1 MRTKRF
7 VYSILGI
14 FIVFTGVLS
23 VAAIAEDRR
32 QDPSQL
38 VIMTLNAEFLW
49 DGVSPEEGQGNF
61 QWKNSQS
68 EAEAHMQDVAE
79 IIIQSDP
86 DMVNLVE
93 VENKKALQTF
103 NQNFLAGRGYEPYL
117 IKGKDTFTGQD
128 VALLTR
134 IDPESNRIHRYN
146 GKGQSGTVSK
156 GVSKNYF
163 SKFSVNGESIALV
176 GLHFLAFP
184 NRSDRRFKREAQAD
198 AIRDLGMSLQ
208 DDGFSLVILGDF
220 NDYDGKLDSL
230 DHIDSTPIT
239 NVLQIVRGLDPNDP
253 NDDLTNAVSLA
264 PKGERFTAFW
274 DANRNGQ
281 VDPPDEHTAIDHI
294 LLSSN
299 LAQRV
304 DGVDIPHDH
313 DPRSVTD
320 HYPVVVRL
328 QMNSALPST
337 GSVRMIRLIPNPDGN
352 ENHNESVTLKNV
364 GTGTVDMAG
373 WQLRDLAGRNWDLSG
388 MGTMNSGQEKIVTR
402 DGQPMAMNNG
412 GDTIDLI
419 NHTGAIVQTVTYDRV
434 EENEEVVPVP

>member
-1 MRTKRF
+1 MSTKWF
-7 VYSILGI
+7 VFSVLG
-14 FIVFTGVLS
+14 VFLLVPRVLS
-23 VAAIAEDRR
+23 EAAFAEDRR
-32 QDPSQL
+32 PDPSQL

-49 DGVSPEEGQGNF
+49 DGVAPEEGRVDF
-61 QWKNSQS
+61 QWKNSKS

-79 IIIQSDP
+79 VIIQSDP

-93 VENKKALQTF
+93 VENQEALQTF
-103 NQNFLAGRGYEPYL
+103 NQNFLAGRGYEPFF

-134 IDPESNRIHRYN
+134 IDPEDHQIHRYDD
-146 GKGQSGTVSK
+146 KGQSGTVSK
-156 GVSKNYF
+156 SVSKNYF

-198 AIRDLGMSLQ
+198 AIRDLGVSLQ
-208 DDGFSLVILGDF
+208 DEGFSLVVLGDF
-220 NDYDGKLDSL
+220 NDYDGKSDSL

-239 NVLQIVRGLDPNDP
+239 NVLQIIRGLDPNEEK
-253 NDDLTNAVSLA
+253 DDLTNAASFA
-264 PKGERFTAFW
+264 PKGQRFTAFW

-281 VDPPDEHTAIDHI
+281 VDPPNEHTAIDHI

-304 DGVDIPHDH
+304 DSVDIPHDH

-328 QMNSALPST
+328 QMNSAPPPT
-337 GSVRMIRLIPNPDGN
+337 GSVRMIRLLPNPDGN
-352 ENHNESVTLKNV
+352 ENHKESVTLKNG
-364 GTGTVDMAG
+364 GTGAVEMAG

-388 MGTMNSGQEKIVTR
+388 VGTIDSGQEVLVTR

-419 NHTGAIVQTVTYDRV
+419 DHTGAIVQTVTYDRV
-434 EENEEVVPVP
+434 EENEAVVPVP